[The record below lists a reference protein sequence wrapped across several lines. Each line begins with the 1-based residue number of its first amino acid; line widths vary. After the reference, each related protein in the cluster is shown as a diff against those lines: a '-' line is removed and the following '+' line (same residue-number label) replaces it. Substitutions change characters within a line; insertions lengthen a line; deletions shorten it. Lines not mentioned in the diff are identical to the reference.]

1 MRILHTSDWH
11 LGKRL
16 FKLDRREEHE
26 LFLDWLIS
34 TIKEQQID
42 VFLMSGDVFD
52 TPTPPHQSLELF
64 YNFLHRL
71 SHETKVH
78 SYFIAG
84 NHDSGQLIDAPS
96 ALLKTHRVKVW
107 GKLSNNIADHWET
120 ITINNESIDLCA
132 IPFFRSFELMNQNED
147 VLQALTNY
155 LDHPTSNPRVLMLHH
170 LAGMYE
176 AGGSEQVISLTGIES
191 IPTECFKSFKYVAL
205 GHIHKPQ
212 KIKDHIYYSGS
223 PFPMRFSEKDKKSIL
238 VIDTKKDFEITK
250 LEIPQFRKVISIK
263 TDEETLS
270 QKLDELAVNNG
281 PTGVVEVEI
290 TLSSPRT
297 GLIDQIKSSLE
308 AKNYELLSF
317 KPVFTM
323 GETKIKDRN
332 KIFEL
337 NTNELFREFYLTK
350 YAESEVPEDVLH
362 DFNQLL
368 EKARNSEIN

>member
-16 FKLDRREEHE
+16 FKLDRRQEHE

-34 TIKEQQID
+34 TIKDQQID

-52 TPTPPHQSLELF
+52 TPTPPHQSLEIF
-64 YNFLHRL
+64 YNFLHKL
-71 SHETKVH
+71 SLETKVR

-107 GKLSNNIADHWET
+107 GKLSPEIKDHWET
-120 ITINNESIDLCA
+120 ITIGEESIDLCA
-132 IPFFRSFELMNQNED
+132 IPFFRSFELMNQDED
-147 VLQALTNY
+147 ILLALKNY
-155 LDHPTSNPRVLMLHH
+155 LDYQTEHPKVLMLHH

-191 IPTECFKSFKYVAL
+191 IPTECFNNFRYVAL

-212 KIKDHIYYSGS
+212 KIKDHVYYAGS
-223 PFPMRFSEKDKKSIL
+223 PFPMRFSEKDKKSVII
-238 VIDTKKDFEITK
+238 IDTKENFGIEKIT
-250 LEIPQFRKVISIK
+250 IPEFRKVINIK
-263 TDEETLS
+263 TTEEAL
-270 QKLDELAVNNG
+270 QDKLDQLPINEGL
-281 PTGVVEVEI
+281 TGVVEVEI
-290 TLSSPRT
+290 TLSSPRI
-297 GLIDQIKSSLE
+297 GLIDQIKNTLDK
-308 AKNYELLSF
+308 KNLELLSF
-317 KPVFTM
+317 KPVFTQ
-323 GETKIKDRN
+323 GENQTKDKN

-337 NTNELFREFYLTK
+337 TTNELFKEFYLTK
-350 YAESEVPEDVLH
+350 YAEKEVPEDVWN

-368 EKARNSEIN
+368 EKARSEIN

>member
-16 FKLDRREEHE
+16 FKLDRRQEHE

-34 TIKEQQID
+34 TIKDQQID

-52 TPTPPHQSLELF
+52 TPTPPHQSLEIF
-64 YNFLHRL
+64 YNFLHKL
-71 SHETKVH
+71 SLETKVR

-107 GKLSNNIADHWET
+107 GKLSPEIKDHWET
-120 ITINNESIDLCA
+120 ITIGEESIDLCA
-132 IPFFRSFELMNQNED
+132 IPFFRSFELMNQDED
-147 VLQALTNY
+147 ILLALKNY
-155 LDHPTSNPRVLMLHH
+155 LDYQTEHPKVLMLHH

-191 IPTECFKSFKYVAL
+191 IPTECFNNFRYVAL

-212 KIKDHIYYSGS
+212 KIKDHVYYAGS
-223 PFPMRFSEKDKKSIL
+223 PFPMRFSEKDKKSVII
-238 VIDTKKDFEITK
+238 IDTKENFGIEKIT
-250 LEIPQFRKVISIK
+250 IPEFRKVISIK
-263 TDEETLS
+263 TTEEAL
-270 QKLDELAVNNG
+270 QDKLDQLPINEGL
-281 PTGVVEVEI
+281 TGVVEVEI
-290 TLSSPRT
+290 TLSSPRI
-297 GLIDQIKSSLE
+297 GLIDQIKNTLDK
-308 AKNYELLSF
+308 KNLELLSF
-317 KPVFTM
+317 KPVFTQ
-323 GETKIKDRN
+323 GENQTKDKN

-337 NTNELFREFYLTK
+337 TTNELFKEFYLTK
-350 YAESEVPEDVLH
+350 YAEKEVPEDVWN

-368 EKARNSEIN
+368 EKARSEIN